1 MSMHFQFNVAS
12 PAASDSVT
20 PQSLPA
26 GNDLA
31 DILRLILDAQ
41 REQVQLLRTSVAS
54 HDASGRW
61 RAFLD
66 RWQDDFGSLPSA
78 CKKVLPQLERAYMNL
93 IADLAAHLDEQGD
106 DCMAN
111 EFALGEFLDRYGVRL
126 NQLGTI
132 LSLVGPLAE
141 IAGSTEPKK

>member
-1 MSMHFQFNVAS
+1 MHFQFNVAS
-12 PAASDSVT
+12 QAASDSVT
-20 PQSLPA
+20 PQQVPVST
-26 GNDLA
+26 DMA
-31 DILRLILDAQ
+31 DILRLILETQ
-41 REQVQLLRTSVAS
+41 REQVQLMRTSAAS

-66 RWQDDFGSLPSA
+66 RWKDDFGTLPTA

-93 IADLAAHLDEQGD
+93 IADLASHLDEQGD
-106 DCMAN
+106 DCTAN

-141 IAGSTEPKK
+141 IAGTSESKK

>member
-1 MSMHFQFNVAS
+1 MHFQFNVAS
-12 PAASDSVT
+12 QAASDSVT
-20 PQSLPA
+20 PQQVPA
-26 GNDLA
+26 STDMA
-31 DILRLILDAQ
+31 DILRQILETQ
-41 REQVQLLRTSVAS
+41 REQVQLMRTSAAS

-66 RWQDDFGSLPSA
+66 RWKDDFGGLPIA

-93 IADLAAHLDEQGD
+93 IAELAAHLDEQGD
-106 DCMAN
+106 DCTAN

-141 IAGSTEPKK
+141 IATTESKK